1 MMEDKSQTLKVEVIK
16 SQPDSRNRTDSHL
29 RKMVFIKQGNIDGI
43 LHMSK
48 FWKFKK
54 ANCASLMKTVSEE
67 ESIS

>member
-1 MMEDKSQTLKVEVIK
+1 MLRLPEEGMMMEDKSQTLKVEVIK

-48 FWKFKK
+48 F
-54 ANCASLMKTVSEE
+54 
-67 ESIS
+67 